1 MSDVLWAKPHKRLEA
16 IDTLYGILEG
26 GDKNIVVYMRLAER
40 LSEDRQY
47 KQSMAV
53 LKEALEVVT
62 GTLKDHVKQ
71 EELLVKIY
79 LQLSDAQRHLNG
91 DIEQARKY
99 LQEAEKVAT

>member
-1 MSDVLWAKPHKRLEA
+1 
-16 IDTLYGILEG
+16 
-26 GDKNIVVYMRLAER
+26 MRLAER